1 MSKNALCWQDSKAL
15 IRAIN
20 WYACVQNDL
29 TYQVDEMHIAIFLN
43 VLNFEG
49 MKFGDKYTKKF
60 L

>member
-1 MSKNALCWQDSKAL
+1 MSKNALRGQNSKAL
-15 IRAIN
+15 IWAVS
-20 WYACVQNDL
+20 WHACVQNDL